1 MLKNSEAGLNHK
13 INNVLVCLSDI
24 LLTYLRLNWV
34 SLSPETTTLKFAF
47 NIIIFY
53 KFSSLFRWLT
63 YSAFIKY
70 FIMITVELIC
80 IAICCC
86 CLFSFPTLC
95 GLLSV
100 AQFWKKKMKIQ
111 NLDGRKIFS
120 LMWISSSIS
129 WRQHSKAA
137 KILSIN
143 FRLTMTSFSKRRK

>member
-1 MLKNSEAGLNHK
+1 MLTSEAGLNHK
-13 INNVLVCLSDI
+13 INKVLVCLSDI

-34 SLSPETTTLKFAF
+34 SPSPETTTLNFAF

-53 KFSSLFRWLT
+53 KFSSSFRWLT
-63 YSAFIKY
+63 HSAFIKY

-100 AQFWKKKMKIQ
+100 AQFSKKKKLRWEKNFLINV
-111 NLDGRKIFS
+111 NLIIYGGGGIAKQQKFYP
-120 LMWISSSIS
+120 LISD
-129 WRQHSKAA
+129 
-137 KILSIN
+137 
-143 FRLTMTSFSKRRK
+143 

>member
-1 MLKNSEAGLNHK
+1 MLNSEAGLNHK
-13 INNVLVCLSDI
+13 INKGLVCLSDI

-34 SLSPETTTLKFAF
+34 SLSPETTTLDFTF

-53 KFSSLFRWLT
+53 KFSSSSRWLT
-63 YSAFIKY
+63 HSAFIKY

-86 CLFSFPTLC
+86 CLFSFLILC

-100 AQFWKKKMKIQ
+100 AQFSKKYTELRWQKNFLINA
-111 NLDGRKIFS
+111 NLIIYGGGGN
-120 LMWISSSIS
+120 
-129 WRQHSKAA
+129 SKAA

-143 FRLTMTSFSKRRK
+143 FRLTMTSFFQSVPI